1 MHPIGILEDL
11 IELIPV
17 FQRLSREKFLQ
28 ELNPMKFLYF
38 FFILKE
44 SLYCLYVFIASSY
57 HTRSLFPGKLAMAQK
72 KSETDKAKELL
83 DLSKPAKQ
91 KAFTLSAPS
100 AM

>member
-1 MHPIGILEDL
+1 MFLLHHHIILAAC
-11 IELIPV
+11 
-17 FQRLSREKFLQ
+17 FRENWRWHK
-28 ELNPMKFLYF
+28 
-38 FFILKE
+38 
-44 SLYCLYVFIASSY
+44 
-57 HTRSLFPGKLAMAQK
+57 K